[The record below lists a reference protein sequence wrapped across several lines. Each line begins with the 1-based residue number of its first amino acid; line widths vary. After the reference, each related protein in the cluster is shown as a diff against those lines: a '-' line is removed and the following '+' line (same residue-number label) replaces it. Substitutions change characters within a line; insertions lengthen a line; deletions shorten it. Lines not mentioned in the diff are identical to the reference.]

1 MVGLDDVQNLGMDD
15 TSPVNVLL
23 SYLDDLY
30 IQKTG
35 KYKRGRDVFVEL
47 KKVRVLFIITGRS
60 TREQSDIDDIF
71 ISSSSVDR
79 LFSPEVYQS
88 FTPEKKKPFVN
99 KGGEK
104 QIPNVRYVEIESY
117 QNRYQ
122 DKADQGAHLV
132 PIDKSG
138 AISILTAPK
147 KNEGLLSI
155 FQSDEDHVFLQNVL
169 EKADG
174 KPLYIHSIA
183 EKLESQEI
191 TIDSDLSQIS
201 PLSAY
206 FSSRME
212 EEFISDDR
220 RILAFLI
227 CILHYY
233 YDKGTV
239 LTISSLQM
247 LHDQDLE
254 PHPEKEE
261 AMVRAIYSAPGL
273 LKAVPMSRK
282 NTDGTLLYG
291 WKLASQ
297 EIEQNITQNKELIH
311 TRLEVQER
319 ILWFY
324 KNHKKYTKQ
333 VLKS

>member
-1 MVGLDDVQNLGMDD
+1 
-15 TSPVNVLL
+15 
-23 SYLDDLY
+23 
-30 IQKTG
+30 
-35 KYKRGRDVFVEL
+35 
-47 KKVRVLFIITGRS
+47 
-60 TREQSDIDDIF
+60 
-71 ISSSSVDR
+71 
-79 LFSPEVYQS
+79 
-88 FTPEKKKPFVN
+88 
-99 KGGEK
+99 
-104 QIPNVRYVEIESY
+104 
-117 QNRYQ
+117 
-122 DKADQGAHLV
+122 
-132 PIDKSG
+132 
-138 AISILTAPK
+138 
-147 KNEGLLSI
+147 LLSI

-324 KNHKKYTKQ
+324 KNHKKIMEGTEAKE
-333 VLKS
+333 LFTPRENTESSFLN